1 MEDTELVKY
10 SWGTDLVLVIVNG
23 HYTCFRGIVL
33 LILRY
38 SWVYNSFEGILG
50 VLSLLGYLTCFCLTC
65 FILIQLPC
73 SIKTIDSFSF
83 LSSFRFVQLIEVLS

>member
-38 SWVYNSFEGILG
+38 SWVYNSFRGNSGG
-50 VLSLLGYLTCFCLTC
+50 VE
-65 FILIQLPC
+65 
-73 SIKTIDSFSF
+73 
-83 LSSFRFVQLIEVLS
+83 SFRVFNLFLFNLFHSDTTSMFHQDY